1 MSDGGK
7 GSGRRPQAVSDQKV
21 ADNWSQIFG
30 KTKLQ
35 ERIERERAL
44 EELVKINQELGLYE
58 DYNKPTR
65 NNSETQ
71 EALS

>member
-7 GSGRRPQAVSDQKV
+7 GSGRRPQIVSDQKV
-21 ADNWSQIFG
+21 TDNWSQIFG

-71 EALS
+71 EALN

>member
-7 GSGRRPQAVSDQKV
+7 GSGRRPQIVSDQKV

-71 EALS
+71 EALN